1 MNESPSWTE
10 RAQKFLSPLFFL
22 SQNWISR
29 VGVFLVTTSGVSW
42 LFLLPRLIQGTPKDP
57 YLGLI
62 TVFALPGI
70 FFLGLFLIPIGMWLT
85 KRRQAGLRTLPETY
99 QRISLDNPQVRHF
112 LMFLLIATAIN
123 VIIAGQLTS
132 RAVTYLEGDQFCG
145 QTCHVPMQPEFVA
158 HMRTNHAAV
167 ACTDCHVAEGTRGFI
182 SSKIAGTRQ
191 LLAVMT
197 GSYSRPI
204 PAPARQKR
212 LPAAET
218 CETCHV
224 DSRLAGDRFEVRT
237 HYAADEQNTPATTV
251 ALVRVGGQSWKG
263 PVGIHGAHSAL
274 SGHID
279 YIATDEGR
287 QVIPEVTFTAV
298 NGQVI
303 VYKSND
309 LKITEQQ
316 LAGGEHRQMDCI
328 DCHNR
333 PGHVFELP
341 ENAID
346 KQILDGRIS
355 SALPYVKKEAV
366 ELLRASYSDRDAGIR
381 EVGARLTNFYQTKY
395 PQADPAKVKE
405 AADAVQSI
413 YALNIFPD
421 MKVTW
426 GSYPNNIGHTDSVGC
441 FRCHDGNHFSA
452 SGKEIPNDCSVCHD
466 LLAMEE
472 KDPKVLK
479 DMGVGP
485 NMVPLPNPASTH

>member
-1 MNESPSWTE
+1 MNESPSWTA

-85 KRRQAGLRTLPETY
+85 KRRHAGQRTLPETY
-99 QRISLDNPQVRHF
+99 QNISLDNPQVRHF

-132 RAVTYLEGDQFCG
+132 RAVTYMEGDQFCG
-145 QTCHVPMQPEFVA
+145 QTCHVPMQPEYVA

-167 ACTDCHVAEGTRGFI
+167 ACTDCHVAEGTLGFV

-204 PAPARQKR
+204 SAPGRGKR

-224 DSRLAGDRFEVRT
+224 HNRLAGDKFLVRT

-263 PVGIHGAHSAL
+263 PIGIHGAHSAL

-287 QVIPEVTFTAV
+287 QVIPEVTFTAT
-298 NGQVI
+298 NGQVT

-309 LKITEQQ
+309 IKVSEQQ
-316 LAGGEHRQMDCI
+316 LASGEHRQMDCI

-333 PGHVFELP
+333 PGHAFELP

-346 KQILDGRIS
+346 KQIVDGRIS
-355 SALPYVKKEAV
+355 PALPYVKKEAIA
-366 ELLRASYSDRDAGIR
+366 LLRASYSDRDTGIR
-381 EVGARLTNFYQTKY
+381 EVGARLTNFYNTTY
-395 PQADPAKVKE
+395 PQADTGAVKNAAE
-405 AADAVQSI
+405 AAQAVYSSSV
-413 YALNIFPD
+413 FSD

-426 GSYPNNIGHTDSVGC
+426 GTYPNNIGHTDSPGC
-441 FRCHDGNHFSA
+441 FRCHDGNHVSA
-452 SGKEIPNDCSVCHD
+452 GGKEIPNDCSVCHD

-479 DMGVGP
+479 DIGIGQ
-485 NMVPLPNPASTH
+485 NSAPLGSADTH